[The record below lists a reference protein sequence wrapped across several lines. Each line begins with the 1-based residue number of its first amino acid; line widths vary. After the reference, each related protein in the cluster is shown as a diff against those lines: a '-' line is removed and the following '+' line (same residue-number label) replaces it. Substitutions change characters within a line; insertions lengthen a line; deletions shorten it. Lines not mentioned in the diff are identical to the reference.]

1 MKKIRLKDSFVFL
14 AFSLSVVVLFL
25 QQFYSDKIVIVFIHI
40 IDFLVLALV
49 LVDLFLP
56 LFKEK
61 YVKKY
66 FQDKLFDTVFTVI
79 FFIAFILFKINL
91 DFFNPAEDVNL
102 IFALFKNI
110 FLLVKIV
117 YDTSHQDRLTRKVI
131 SNPAQT
137 LVISFLTVII
147 TGTFLLMLPAA
158 STGKHNLDFLSSLF
172 TAASAVCVTGLSVID
187 VSVQLTFVGKC
198 ILLILIQIGGL
209 GIMVFSF
216 FGMLA
221 LRKKISLA
229 DKMTVS
235 YMVSDDDMSSLFKT
249 LRVIVLST
257 FGIEA
262 ISALFLLIGFSQIF
276 GFGKKALFFSVF
288 HAISAFCN
296 AGFSLF
302 TNSLESFTGNTI
314 ITLTISLTIIL
325 GGLSFAVLY
334 DISKKIKSD
343 FNSKLLK
350 KKNVKH
356 IPNLTTKVVL
366 FMTVILILVSFILFY
381 LLEYNHSMLEFS
393 LAEQYLASFFQA
405 VTLRTAGFSTVNF
418 GTLKNATL
426 LFMVFIMFIGGASGS
441 TAGGIKINTI
451 TVVFAFFDSFL
462 KNRKTVVIMKKSI
475 SEDQV
480 KKAFLIFGFG
490 LISVC
495 IAIFILTISESISF
509 LPLFFETVSAFA
521 TVGLSAGITSSLS
534 SIGRIVII
542 ILMFL
547 GRVGALTILTAL
559 GEKENVNHIEYSS
572 GNISI
577 G

>member
-14 AFSLSVVVLFL
+14 AFSLSVIVLFL
-25 QQFYSDKIVIVFIHI
+25 QQFYSDRIVIIFIHI
-40 IDFLVLALV
+40 IDFLVLGL
-49 LVDLFLP
+49 LLLDLFLP
-56 LFKEK
+56 LLKKK
-61 YVKKY
+61 YKKKY
-66 FQDKLFDTVFTVI
+66 FQDNLFDTIFTGI
-79 FFIAFILFKINL
+79 FFIAFVLFKINL
-91 DFFNPAEDVNL
+91 DFFSPDENMNL
-102 IFALFKNI
+102 IFAVFKNI
-110 FLLVKIV
+110 FLLGKII
-117 YDTSHQDRLTRKVI
+117 YDTSHQDQLTKKVI

-147 TGTFLLMLPAA
+147 TGAFLLMLPAA
-158 STGKHNLDFLSSLF
+158 STGETNLDFLSSLF

-249 LRVIVLST
+249 LRIIVLST
-257 FGIEA
+257 FVIEA
-262 ISALFLLIGFSQIF
+262 ISAFFLFFGFAQRF
-276 GFGKKALFFSVF
+276 GFGWKALFYAIF
-288 HAISAFCN
+288 HSISAFCN

-302 TNSLESFTGNTI
+302 TDSLESFTANPI
-314 ITLTISLTIIL
+314 ISLTISFTIIL

-334 DISKKIKSD
+334 DISKKLKND
-343 FNSKLLK
+343 FRAKLLK
-350 KKNVKH
+350 KKTSRY

-366 FMTVILILVSFILFY
+366 SMTAILLLVSFILFY
-381 LLEYNHSMLEFS
+381 LLEYNHSMAELS
-393 LAEQYLASFFQA
+393 LGEQYLASFFQA
-405 VTLRTAGFSTVNF
+405 VTLRTAGFSTINF

-426 LFMVFIMFIGGASGS
+426 LFMVFLMFIGGASGS

-451 TVVFAFFDSFL
+451 TVVFGFFDSFL

-475 SEDQV
+475 SDDQV

-490 LISVC
+490 LLSVC
-495 IAIFILTISESISF
+495 LGIFILTITESISF

-521 TVGLSAGITSSLS
+521 TVGLSAGITSSLTS
-534 SIGRIVII
+534 LGRIVII
-542 ILMFL
+542 ILMFV

-559 GEKENVNHIEYSS
+559 GEKENANHIEYSY
-572 GNISI
+572 GDISI

>member
-25 QQFYSDKIVIVFIHI
+25 EQFYSDKIVIIFIHI
-40 IDFLVLALV
+40 IDFLVLGL
-49 LVDLFLP
+49 LLLDLFLP
-56 LFKEK
+56 LLKEK
-61 YVKKY
+61 YKKKY
-66 FQDKLFDTVFTVI
+66 FQDNLFDTIFTAI
-79 FFIAFILFKINL
+79 FFITFILFKINL
-91 DFFNPAEDVNL
+91 DFFSPDENMNL
-102 IFALFKNI
+102 IFAVFKNI
-110 FLLVKIV
+110 FLLGKII
-117 YDTSHQDRLTRKVI
+117 YDTSHQDRLTKKVI

-147 TGTFLLMLPAA
+147 TGAFLLMLPAA
-158 STGKHNLDFLSSLF
+158 STGETNLDFLSSLF

-249 LRVIVLST
+249 LRIIVLST
-257 FGIEA
+257 FVIEA
-262 ISALFLLIGFSQIF
+262 ISAFFLFFGFSQRF
-276 GFGKKALFFSVF
+276 GFGWKSLFFAIF
-288 HAISAFCN
+288 HSISAFCN

-302 TNSLESFTGNTI
+302 TNSLESFTANPI
-314 ITLTISLTIIL
+314 ISLTISFTIIL

-334 DISKKIKSD
+334 DISKKLKND
-343 FNSKLLK
+343 FRAKLLK
-350 KKNVKH
+350 KKTSRY

-366 FMTVILILVSFILFY
+366 SMTAVLLLVSFILFY
-381 LLEYNHSMLEFS
+381 LLEYNNSMAELS
-393 LAEQYLASFFQA
+393 LGEQYLASFFQA
-405 VTLRTAGFSTVNF
+405 VTLRTAGFSTINF

-426 LFMVFIMFIGGASGS
+426 LFMVFLMFIGGASGS

-451 TVVFAFFDSFL
+451 TVVFGFFNSFL

-490 LISVC
+490 LLSVC
-495 IAIFILTISESISF
+495 LGIFILTITESISF
-509 LPLFFETVSAFA
+509 LPLFFETISAFA

-534 SIGRIVII
+534 SLGRIVII
-542 ILMFL
+542 ILMFV

-559 GEKENVNHIEYSS
+559 GEKENANYIEYSY
-572 GNISI
+572 GDISI